1 MRGHDDY
8 GVTGHVLPDDRSQTP
23 ADVTLGR
30 DATSIDTLPY
40 QMGSVSAPAL
50 GRRRDRVLRALV
62 RETQA
67 PMSPTLAAQ
76 AA

>member
-1 MRGHDDY
+1 
-8 GVTGHVLPDDRSQTP
+8 
-23 ADVTLGR
+23 
-30 DATSIDTLPY
+30 
-40 QMGSVSAPAL
+40 MGSVSAPAL